1 MKEQKN
7 IERLFQEK
15 FKDFEVAPPEMAW
28 NNIEARLNEKK
39 KKRRVIPFWFK
50 ASGIAASLL
59 LGFYMYTYFN
69 TDSVSINPKNS
80 TVEKN
85 SNSIDK
91 NNQENNSKSIIKT
104 DDFSNEVENVM
115 LSGNENSTN
124 PNNSIN
130 KEQTQSKNTFNK
142 KQKSIL
148 VETSNNLVSVSE
160 KNIKNKENSNQ
171 ITKDNSVGLEDKKP
185 NVIVF
190 ENNNTQNKDLNLSEN
205 KIDFDKINGV
215 LKDKKS
221 SAISEK
227 SANNKTQ
234 DSSLVA
240 KISAEVNALEQLLKE
255 KEVGKNVEEKEK
267 EMRNRWAVSSN
278 ASPVY
283 FNSSTNGS
291 PLDAKFESNEKSYN
305 NKLSVGVGLSY
316 AINDKISLRT
326 GLNTVNLN
334 YNTKGVV
341 FFQDA
346 NAREIQNVS
355 KNQRGSLINIENKS
369 TEINSSVEINQ
380 FGNDVKKYDGELNQ
394 QMGYIELP
402 FELSY
407 KILDKK
413 FGVNFVGGMS
423 TLFLNKNNVSLVS
436 NGMDIEIG
444 EANNL
449 NKVHFSS
456 NVGLSFKYSFFNS
469 FDINFNPMFKYQH
482 NTYTDNSGN
491 FKPYFIGL
499 YSGLSYKF

>member
-28 NNIEARLNEKK
+28 SNIEARLNK
-39 KKRRVIPFWFK
+39 KKRRIIPFWFK
-50 ASGIAASLL
+50 ISGIAASLF
-59 LGFYMYTYFN
+59 LGFYIYSLFN
-69 TDSVSINPKNS
+69 GVNIKDKTDSS
-80 TVEKN
+80 TTIVEEK
-85 SNSIDK
+85 
-91 NNQENNSKSIIKT
+91 
-104 DDFSNEVENVM
+104 
-115 LSGNENSTN
+115 
-124 PNNSIN
+124 NNSIQN
-130 KEQTQSKNTFNK
+130 QIDLKTIKANQNSKNSLSEQNNVITEVDNLGNK
-142 KQKSIL
+142 IN
-148 VETSNNLVSVSE
+148 TE
-160 KNIKNKENSNQ
+160 KNILKKGKVNIVKPTENLLSFSKKNRKQKINIKFNQENQ
-171 ITKDNSVGLEDKKP
+171 ITKGFNKSNLIESESDEIKITANS
-185 NVIVF
+185 
-190 ENNNTQNKDLNLSEN
+190 NLVKN
-205 KIDFDKINGV
+205 KIDFNKIKTVNKNENSSIV
-215 LKDKKS
+215 VAKK
-221 SAISEK
+221 
-227 SANNKTQ
+227 ANNTTQ

-240 KISAEVNALEQLLKE
+240 KISEEVNALEQLLKE

-267 EMRNRWAVSSN
+267 EMQDRWAVSSN

-283 FNSSTNGS
+283 FNSSSNGS
-291 PLDAKFESNEKSYN
+291 PLDSKFESNEKSYN
-305 NKLSVGVGLSY
+305 NKLSVGVGVSY

-334 YNTKGVV
+334 YNTRGVV
-341 FFQDA
+341 FYQDA

-355 KNQRGSLINIENKS
+355 KNQRGSLINVENKS

-413 FGVNFVGGMS
+413 IGVDFVGGMS
-423 TLFLNKNNVSLVS
+423 TLFLNKNNVSLIS

-444 EANNL
+444 EASNL

-456 NVGLSFKYSFFNS
+456 NVGVSFKYSFLNS

>member
-28 NNIEARLNEKK
+28 KNIEARLNK
-39 KKRRVIPFWFK
+39 KKRRIIPFWFK
-50 ASGIAASLL
+50 ISGIAASLL
-59 LGFYMYTYFN
+59 FGFYIYSLLNGVNIKDKIDSN
-69 TDSVSINPKNS
+69 TTI
-80 TVEKN
+80 VEEK
-85 SNSIDK
+85 
-91 NNQENNSKSIIKT
+91 
-104 DDFSNEVENVM
+104 
-115 LSGNENSTN
+115 
-124 PNNSIN
+124 NNSIQNQNDLKTIKANQNSKRPLSEQNNIITEIDNFGN
-130 KEQTQSKNTFNK
+130 KINTEKTTLKKEKVNKVKPTENLLSFSKKNR
-142 KQKSIL
+142 KQKI
-148 VETSNNLVSVSE
+148 
-160 KNIKNKENSNQ
+160 NIKSNQENQ
-171 ITKDNSVGLEDKKP
+171 ITKGFNKSNSIESESDEIKITA
-185 NVIVF
+185 NS
-190 ENNNTQNKDLNLSEN
+190 NLVKN
-205 KIDFDKINGV
+205 KIDFNKINTV
-215 LKDKKS
+215 NKDENSSIVVEKK
-221 SAISEK
+221 
-227 SANNKTQ
+227 ANNTTQ

-240 KISAEVNALEQLLKE
+240 KISEEVNALEQLLKE

-267 EMRNRWAVSSN
+267 EMQDRWAVSSN

-283 FNSSTNGS
+283 FNSSSNGS
-291 PLDAKFESNEKSYN
+291 PLDSKFESNEKSYN
-305 NKLSVGVGLSY
+305 NKLSVGVGVSY

-334 YNTKGVV
+334 YNTRGVV
-341 FFQDA
+341 FYQDA

-355 KNQRGSLINIENKS
+355 KNQRGSLINVENKS
-369 TEINSSVEINQ
+369 TEINSSIEINQ

-413 FGVNFVGGMS
+413 ISVDFVGGMS
-423 TLFLNKNNVSLVS
+423 TLFLNKNNVSLIS

-444 EANNL
+444 EASNL

-456 NVGLSFKYSFFNS
+456 NVGVSFKYSFLNS

>member
-28 NNIEARLNEKK
+28 SNIEARLNK
-39 KKRRVIPFWFK
+39 KKRRIIPFWFK
-50 ASGIAASLL
+50 ISGIAASLF
-59 LGFYMYTYFN
+59 LGFYIYSLFN
-69 TDSVSINPKNS
+69 GVNIKDKIDSS
-80 TVEKN
+80 TTIVEEK
-85 SNSIDK
+85 
-91 NNQENNSKSIIKT
+91 
-104 DDFSNEVENVM
+104 
-115 LSGNENSTN
+115 
-124 PNNSIN
+124 NNSIQN
-130 KEQTQSKNTFNK
+130 QIDLKTIKANQNSKNSLREQNSILTEIENSDNLGNK
-142 KQKSIL
+142 INAEKNTLKKEKVNIVKPIENLLSFSKKNRKQKI
-148 VETSNNLVSVSE
+148 
-160 KNIKNKENSNQ
+160 NIKSNQENQ
-171 ITKDNSVGLEDKKP
+171 ITKGFNKSNSIESESDEIKITA
-185 NVIVF
+185 NS
-190 ENNNTQNKDLNLSEN
+190 NLVKN
-205 KIDFDKINGV
+205 KIDFNKINTV
-215 LKDKKS
+215 NKDENSSIVVEKK
-221 SAISEK
+221 
-227 SANNKTQ
+227 ANNTTQ

-240 KISAEVNALEQLLKE
+240 KISEEVNALEQLLKE

-267 EMRNRWAVSSN
+267 EMQDRWAVSSN

-283 FNSSTNGS
+283 FNSSSNGS
-291 PLDAKFESNEKSYN
+291 PLDSKFESNEKSYN
-305 NKLSVGVGLSY
+305 NKLSVGVGVSY

-334 YNTKGVV
+334 YNTRGVV
-341 FFQDA
+341 FYQDA

-355 KNQRGSLINIENKS
+355 KNQRGSLINVENKS

-413 FGVNFVGGMS
+413 IGVDFVGGMS
-423 TLFLNKNNVSLVS
+423 TLFLNKNNVSLIS

-444 EANNL
+444 EASNL

-456 NVGLSFKYSFFNS
+456 NVGVSFKYSFLNS

>member
-39 KKRRVIPFWFK
+39 KKRRLIPFWFK

-69 TDSVSINPKNS
+69 TDSISINPKNS

-91 NNQENNSKSIIKT
+91 NNQENIIKSIIKP
-104 DDFSNEVENVM
+104 DELSNEDESVM
-115 LSGNENSTN
+115 LSGNKNSTN

-130 KEQTQSKNTFNK
+130 KEETQGKNSFNK

-148 VETSNNLVSVSE
+148 VETSKNLVSVL
-160 KNIKNKENSNQ
+160 KNNIKNKQKSNQ
-171 ITKDNSVGLEDKKP
+171 ITEDNSVGLEDNKP

-190 ENNNTQNKDLNLSEN
+190 ENNNNKNKDSNLSEN

-240 KISAEVNALEQLLKE
+240 KISEEVNALEQLLKE

-267 EMRNRWAVSSN
+267 EMQNRWAVSSN

-283 FNSSTNGS
+283 FNSSSKTS
-291 PLDAKFESNEKSYN
+291 TLDTKFDSNDKGYNSNLSYGLGISFAIN
-305 NKLSVGVGLSY
+305 NK
-316 AINDKISLRT
+316 ISIRT
-326 GLNTVNLN
+326 GVNTLNFNS
-334 YNTKGVV
+334 NTKDIL
-341 FFQDA
+341 FYQRNNPSTID
-346 NAREIQNVS
+346 NLSRNT
-355 KNQRGSLINIENKS
+355 RGSLINIENKLPDDLK
-369 TEINSSVEINQ
+369 EID
-380 FGNDVKKYDGELNQ
+380 FYGGELIKYSGELSQ
-394 QMGYIELP
+394 ELGYLEIPL
-402 FELSY
+402 ELSY
-407 KILDKK
+407 MILDKK
-413 FGVNFVGGMS
+413 FSINLIGGMS
-423 TLFLNKNNVSLVS
+423 TLFLNNNNVSIVS
-436 NGMDIEIG
+436 NDMSMEIG
-444 EANNL
+444 SATNL
-449 NKVHFSS
+449 NSIHYSTNFGMGFSYTF
-456 NVGLSFKYSFFNS
+456 LKSFQAN
-469 FDINFNPMFKYQH
+469 INPMFKYQL
-482 NTYTDNSGN
+482 NTYTDNSN
-491 FKPYFIGL
+491 NIKPYFIGL

>member
-50 ASGIAASLL
+50 ISGIAASLF
-59 LGFYMYTYFN
+59 LGFYIYSLFNSLTIEKKIDQNSIVVEEKNNSIQNQNGLNTIEPNQNSKNSLDKQNSILTEIDNSDNLVNKIN
-69 TDSVSINPKNS
+69 TDKNTIKKERDNILKPTENLLS
-80 TVEKN
+80 FSKKNKKEKTN
-85 SNSIDK
+85 IKS
-91 NNQENNSKSIIKT
+91 NQENQNTKGFSKLNLIESDSEKIEMNTNS
-104 DDFSNEVENVM
+104 
-115 LSGNENSTN
+115 
-124 PNNSIN
+124 
-130 KEQTQSKNTFNK
+130 
-142 KQKSIL
+142 
-148 VETSNNLVSVSE
+148 NLV
-160 KNIKNKENSNQ
+160 KNE
-171 ITKDNSVGLEDKKP
+171 
-185 NVIVF
+185 
-190 ENNNTQNKDLNLSEN
+190 
-205 KIDFDKINGV
+205 IDFDKINTIN
-215 LKDKKS
+215 KDKNS
-221 SAISEK
+221 SIVAEK
-227 SANNKTQ
+227 KANNTTQ